1 MIPSSCSYL
10 DITELLVNRSVAN
23 ACNHGGGGRT
33 STASVHRATTFKG
46 MNVLPGRLRS
56 VAPSTAND
64 LKLQTLEFDEK
75 LHSAIS
81 FKLQGCIDAYFNGN
95 TRGCLKLTEEIL
107 SYTWEKLNTG
117 HWKDVHIAWRQLYSL
132 ASLLKA
138 LSLCVECVCLNEDAS
153 AANDDCMY
161 KAAIKACDMG
171 LLMGAPVLDNILSRL
186 ATAIHHQQSDA
197 GTGEREVS
205 KVDKE
210 EVSPRKRRR
219 LDNRIPDIDKNKE
232 IIRTVNPSLE
242 HFRSAYM
249 QSKTPVVIHK
259 GMDHWPAMTTR
270 RWSIEYLHRVAGSRT
285 VPIEIGARY
294 TDENWSQSLMTVS
307 EFISKY
313 IDREETDSKDVG
325 YLAQHQL
332 FDQIPELK
340 RDICVPDYC
349 CLSDSDDD
357 DDVDDVDINAWFGPR
372 GTVSPLHH
380 DPKHNCLAQVV
391 GSKYIRLYSEEDSAS
406 VYPHE
411 GHLLNNTSEV
421 DVEHP
426 DFEKYPLFATAPYL
440 ECILNPGEMLY
451 IPPKCWHYVRS
462 LDVSFSVSFWW
473 S

>member
-161 KAAIKACDMG
+161 K
-171 LLMGAPVLDNILSRL
+171 
-186 ATAIHHQQSDA
+186 
-197 GTGEREVS
+197 
-205 KVDKE
+205 
-210 EVSPRKRRR
+210 VSPRKRRR